1 VHVQKPFRLDD
12 LSHVRRARNPFFG
25 RAVIHQ
31 FYIRT
36 VFAGQG
42 LLFLARP
49 VSLRPQ
55 WRVYLAFFTNVGEGI
70 GSFCGR
76 TTTPTG
82 A

>member
-1 VHVQKPFRLDD
+1 VHVQKPFRLND

-49 VSLRPQ
+49 VLQPEILR
-55 WRVYLAFFTNVGEGI
+55 VGDRW
-70 GSFCGR
+70 GR
-76 TTTPTG
+76 LVVCPG
-82 A
+82 P